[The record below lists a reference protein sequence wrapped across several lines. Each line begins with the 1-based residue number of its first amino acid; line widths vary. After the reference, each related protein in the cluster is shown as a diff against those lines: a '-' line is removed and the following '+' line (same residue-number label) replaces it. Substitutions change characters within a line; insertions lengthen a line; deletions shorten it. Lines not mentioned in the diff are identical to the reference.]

1 MNKVQILGPD
11 GRPYQAPKA
20 SMLTGGS
27 RVPYDAADSFSDQ
40 LANWQPALWSPDNE
54 INIYRDRIVSRT
66 RDLVRND
73 GWANGAI
80 TRLLD
85 NAVGANFRPI
95 MKPDYRVLRMMTG
108 NKKF

>member
-11 GRPYQAPKA
+11 GTPYRSARP

-27 RVPYDAADSFSDQ
+27 RIPYDAADSFSDQ

-54 INIYRDRIVSRT
+54 INIYRDRIVSRA

-73 GWANGAI
+73 GWACGAI

-85 NAVGANFRPI
+85 ATYGHRE
-95 MKPDYRVLRMMTG
+95 
-108 NKKF
+108 